1 MSSSSAAAN
10 PLTLAIGSGASAIG
24 GMLSAI
30 GSGPSKQMEAL
41 NGQIQSFSQNMTS
54 LATQEGLGA
63 STVFNNLMA
72 PLQRI
77 VQGGPSQAGW
87 SQAQVNAYNTQAIQ
101 RGAATARDLSA
112 ISGGGP
118 GGMGGVSV
126 GNATGPGVN
135 NRLAAAQAAEAQ
147 TSEAESKGTI
157 ASDEAGRAEFNTAV
171 GEERQ
176 LPSVFET
183 ANKGGEVAG
192 EVNEEAQGSQQNID
206 TEKKGASFSGVLG
219 KGLSGVGGAVLGGLS
234 PASADSL
241 AKLAA
246 LDGTSSSG
254 SSQSP
259 LTPNQIANNGQGGA
273 YGG

>member
-1 MSSSSAAAN
+1 MSSAAAN
-10 PLTLAIGSGASAIG
+10 PLTLGLGAGASFAG
-24 GMLSAI
+24 GILSAI

-135 NRLAAAQAAEAQ
+135 NKFAAAQAAEAQ
-147 TSEAESKGTI
+147 TSEAESQGTI

-176 LPSVFET
+176 LPSVFAT
-183 ANKGGEVAG
+183 ANQGGEVAG
-192 EVNEEAQGSQQNID
+192 EVNKEAQVSQQNID

-234 PASADSL
+234 PASLEAAS
-241 AKLAA
+241 KLAA
-246 LDGTSSSG
+246 QQTVPNSSG

-259 LTPNQIANNGQGGA
+259 LTPDQIANNGQGGA